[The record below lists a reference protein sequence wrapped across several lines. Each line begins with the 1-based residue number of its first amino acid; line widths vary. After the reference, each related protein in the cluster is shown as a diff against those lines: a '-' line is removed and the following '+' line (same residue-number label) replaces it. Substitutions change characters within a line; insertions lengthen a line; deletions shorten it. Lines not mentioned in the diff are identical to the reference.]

1 MKNTHCRS
9 DLFYSGF
16 LPKRA
21 VFEAPEAPKAQPQ
34 QAPLEA
40 PKESVKLLNSLAAPA
55 GVPISPGEDKE
66 KNKDSNKNVYSLFDP
81 DTKLPDS
88 SEVRV
93 SVPHFSTWLDY
104 PKVQRKTPLTN
115 LADQV
120 RNFPVGGTPDQQ
132 QSAKKMLN
140 DLASDGEILKVV
152 EQYEILD
159 PKTKMPLNYMQLA
172 QERAWEQRLP
182 AIYKIKHE
190 APPQN
195 MPNGLE
201 IPEGKKAYVF
211 GGDHH
216 AKGIQENLANQYGK
230 EKVEFKPV
238 NKIKDLNDRVQE
250 FANLSP
256 DEKRKIEGST
266 ATIIFDPDLFF
277 EPGVDYQALRGALE
291 KACGTLKNDLK
302 MKVVVAA
309 VPPIGDYYVQ
319 QYDTQRKG
327 QLSRPEEEAFHNR
340 TKDARETRVQINE
353 WMRKTQ
359 MAGGVVDG
367 VMDLDFHFANPRL
380 GTLLWPDL
388 RDTGAYL
395 NTKGLEF
402 ATRIVAGGVNSVNGT
417 PKEATQN
424 VAEAPREF
432 LSPKGMLSLEQKPAA
447 ERFRHLVQ
455 LVQDMRA
462 GQESDKPLFQA
473 EYMKELD
480 WARGVGFSDEDI
492 QRLVGAPD
500 RMTPIF
506 LQEYAEKWVSIAEGN
521 HETLF
526 EEQAKKAI
534 SEANVLGADPEK
546 IKGLLARMKKVSE
559 SAAK

>member
-1 MKNTHCRS
+1 MMKNTHCRFG
-9 DLFYSGF
+9 LFYSGF
-16 LPKRA
+16 PPKRA
-21 VFEAPEAPKAQPQ
+21 VFDAPEAPKAQPQ
-34 QAPLEA
+34 SLPEA
-40 PKESVKLLNSLAAPA
+40 PKEPVKLLNSLAAPA
-55 GVPISPGEDKE
+55 GVPIIPE
-66 KNKDSNKNVYSLFDP
+66 KDVYSLFDP

-104 PKVQRKTPLTN
+104 PKVQRQTPFTN
-115 LADQV
+115 LADQI

-132 QSAKKMLN
+132 QAAKKMLN
-140 DLASDGEILKVV
+140 DLASDAGILKVI

-190 APPQN
+190 VPPEN
-195 MPNGLE
+195 MPDRLE

-216 AKGIQENLANQYGK
+216 ARGIQENLAGKYGK
-230 EKVEFKPV
+230 EKIEFKNV
-238 NKIKDLNDRVQE
+238 NKIGDLTDRVQE
-250 FANLSP
+250 LAGLSGP
-256 DEKRKIEGST
+256 EREKLQGST

-277 EPGVDYQALRGALE
+277 ESGVNYETLRGALE
-291 KACGTLKNDLK
+291 KACGILKNDLK

-319 QYDTQRKG
+319 QYDAQRKG
-327 QLSRPEEEAFHNR
+327 QLSRPEEEAFHDR
-340 TKDARETRVQINE
+340 TKDARETRVQLNE
-353 WMRKTQ
+353 WMRKTR

-367 VMDLDFHFANPRL
+367 VLDLDFHFANPRL

-395 NTKGLEF
+395 NKKGLEF
-402 ATRIVAGGVNSVNGT
+402 ATKIVAGGVNSANGT

-424 VAEAPREF
+424 VAEAPHGF
-432 LSPKGMLSLEQKPAA
+432 LSPKGMLSLEEKPAA
-447 ERFRHLVQ
+447 QRFGHLAQ
-455 LVQDMRA
+455 LVQSMQT
-462 GQESDKPLFQA
+462 GQESEKPLFQA

-480 WARGVGFSDEDI
+480 WAKSFGFTDDDI
-492 QRLVGAPD
+492 QRLVSAPD
-500 RMTPIF
+500 RMTPIL
-506 LQEYAEKWVSIAEGN
+506 LQQYAEKWVKIAEEN
-521 HETLF
+521 HESVF

-534 SEANVLGADPEK
+534 SQANILGAEPEK
-546 IKGLLARMKKVSE
+546 IKGLLFRMKKVSE